1 MCGPAKA
8 ECRCCSIVA
17 DMVDSIASM
26 TDSSPIYE
34 SLAASVRRLIDA
46 TIRTEV
52 ANEVIAAA
60 TAKIDSVTSQLSAAL
75 MPGSFG
81 QRAIEDGQGPASGNV
96 VIGVRNPSAPPL
108 VVHHESDGSVW
119 TEFILGAAYE
129 GPPGH
134 VHGGVS
140 AMILDHVLGAT
151 AHKPGRPAYTGT
163 LTLRYH
169 RPTPLQRPLRAEA
182 WIESV
187 QGAKTFAAGQ
197 VSDTDGATVFA
208 EGVFIHPRT

>member
-1 MCGPAKA
+1 
-8 ECRCCSIVA
+8 
-17 DMVDSIASM
+17 MVDSIAAM
-26 TDSSPIYE
+26 TNSSPPYE
-34 SLAASVRRLIDA
+34 SLATSVRRLIDA

-52 ANEVIAAA
+52 GHDVIAAA
-60 TAKIDSVTSQLSAAL
+60 TATIDSVTSELGAAM

-81 QRAIEDGQGPASGNV
+81 QRAVNDGQGPASGNV
-96 VIGVRNPSAPPL
+96 VIGPRNPSAPPL
-108 VVHHESDGSVW
+108 VIHHESDGLVW
-119 TEFILGAAYE
+119 TEFTLGAAYE

-169 RPTPLQRPLRAEA
+169 RPTPLQRALRAEA
-182 WIESV
+182 WIENAEGV
-187 QGAKTFAAGQ
+187 KTFAVGQISDAAGVT
-197 VSDTDGATVFA
+197 VSA
-208 EGVFIHPRT
+208 EGIFIHPRADPEDSRPPD